1 MRSPQAAPLRFVA
14 GVEGGWQQAH
24 PAGLRLHLRACGS
37 TLTAQKVASMI
48 AAAGAQPELLGD
60 VFASIDGRFVIVVE
74 GPGWIAGAVDRIR
87 SAPLLV
93 ANTGLGCVLGMHAP
107 SVLAAI
113 GGATVDEDGALAL
126 AMGGFTIG
134 DATLYHGVR
143 QLRPGEWVL
152 ARDGGEIV
160 RSFYRCWRPW
170 LEDDRSP
177 DSLEQRLVDVT
188 QRVLERMIALAA
200 GRQIVLPLSAGLDSR
215 LIASGCKV
223 LGARDVVCFAYGPAG
238 SSEVET
244 SRAIAARLGYPWRHV
259 MVTPARMRTH
269 FEGALFDRFFDFAD
283 AGCATPF
290 TQDLFIVAELLA
302 DGWLSHDAVVVNGQT
317 GDFISGNHV
326 PDELNR
332 LALGEAAGADAR
344 SLLLGSLQRKHFAL
358 WESLRTPERSQKI
371 DALLLA
377 QLAATAPPPIAA
389 SSAAGLF
396 EHLEFIDRQS
406 KYVIAGQ
413 RGYEFHGLRWSLPL
427 WDDPY
432 LDFWASV
439 PRAARC
445 RQDLYRRTLVQLDW
459 GGVWRDIPVNRKR
472 VRPRWAALARA
483 VAKPAFALAPRR
495 HWLRFEKNVIEYWT
509 DVVANYAIRP
519 YRKVALDRRGHRNA
533 VAWLTEAYLARHGL
547 DWNGFPAR
555 RVEDTA

>member
-1 MRSPQAAPLRFVA
+1 MTSPRSAPLRFVS
-14 GVEGGWQQAH
+14 GIEGGWQEAQL
-24 PAGLRLHLRACGS
+24 AGLRVQLRACGS
-37 TLTAQKVASMI
+37 DLAARAI
-48 AAAGAQPELLGD
+48 ATTIAIAGARPESLGD
-60 VFASIDGRFVIVVE
+60 VFAGIDGRFVLIVE

-93 ANTGLGCVLGMHAP
+93 ADTAPGCVLGVHAP

-113 GGATVDEDGALAL
+113 GGATLDEDGALAL

-134 DATLYHGVR
+134 DATLHRGVR

-152 ARDGGEIV
+152 ARADGSVE
-160 RSFYRCWRPW
+160 RSFYWRWQPW
-170 LEDDRSP
+170 REDDHSP
-177 DSLEQRLVDVT
+177 DSLEQRLVAVT
-188 QRVLERMIALAA
+188 IRVLERMIALAA
-200 GRQIVLPLSAGLDSR
+200 GRQIALPLSAGLDSR
-215 LIASGCKV
+215 LIAAGCKL

-259 MVTPARMRTH
+259 VVTPARMRTH
-269 FEGALFDRFFDFAD
+269 FESALFDRFLDFAD

-302 DGWLSHDAVVVNGQT
+302 DGWLTRDAVVVNGQS

-326 PDELNR
+326 PEELNR
-332 LALGEAAGADAR
+332 LAIGETVGADAR
-344 SLLLGSLQRKHFAL
+344 SLLLESMQRKHFAL
-358 WESLRTPERSQKI
+358 WESLRTPERSRRI
-371 DALLLA
+371 DALLVA
-377 QLAATAPPPIAA
+377 QLAATAAPPIAA
-389 SSAAGLF
+389 SSSAGLF

-432 LDFWASV
+432 LDFWARV
-439 PRAARC
+439 PRSARR
-445 RQDLYRRTLVQLDW
+445 RQDLYRRTLARMDW
-459 GGVWRDIPVNRKR
+459 GGVWLDIPVNRKR

-495 HWLRFEKNVIEYWT
+495 HWRRFEKNVIEYWT

-519 YRKVALDRRGHRNA
+519 YREVALDRRGHRNA
-533 VAWLTEAYLARHGL
+533 IAWLTEAYLARHGL
-547 DWNGFPAR
+547 DWDGAPAR
-555 RVEDTA
+555 RIEDAA